1 MALAFALPSVWGE
14 ETSPPSVDPSAE
26 AGAPQDPLAAYQ
38 AFADSRARD
47 YDRAQDI
54 SARQMVLLLEVSER
68 TGANLGHELATG
80 EHESAHTWNDYV
92 RPSLKSGNLGS
103 ATGVWQFQ
111 PATFHGIIRMYGSRL
126 LTLSAADPASD
137 RDHLDLGDGP
147 FTDEQVRG
155 IIKDTVDGERA
166 ADDQGLQLLRHN
178 FAVLA
183 FARHFLSVDSG
194 AATPEE
200 DFLFHFLGAGQARR
214 VLALARGE
222 ARDTLSVKPVELPV
236 TALAEDPAHP
246 FGEGTMEVVESEIGL
261 DTLFPPAT
269 ELPGLGSIIP
279 DLPPPISSEWGFPA
293 DSPIV
298 TGNLGMFYRDGKGQS
313 DPYTWAEFM
322 DHLARRI
329 RAQSQPALVRAK
341 YGVGFG
347 LNGGDIPGRAFDPDA
362 AGEPVEFRYRGDK
375 RVLVP
380 EAMVTGPLDGEET
393 ARYRQRLAALVS
405 QGDDAPTDVLPPES
419 LAALHHLGVLSPEV
433 RDQSIANPK
442 VQAALA
448 AFREKVGKAE
458 PDDPDHLDR
467 LMPAERIALEAY
479 DLRIGH
485 YAGLQACQ
493 AAASAEAP
501 DLNRFKDLPAGPR
514 RSAAPH
520 VAAVQTALAERGL
533 LERPIKKT
541 VWRDKKRRKRTSYK
555 TLPFAGKPDK
565 ATVAALDSFQLRHGL
580 AQTGGILDAVTL
592 ELLGLP
598 AMGQE
603 IFLPPAGPE
612 CALKREA
619 EAAPR
624 CEIATR
630 DRWTDLGALRRHGP
644 QPVASLVDHILRPV
658 PEGLRVDATDE
669 APQVSDDA
677 DSAAVGEVDPSNLSP
692 PAEDGP
698 SPGAA
703 APGTSS

>member
-1 MALAFALPSVWGE
+1 MAFALPSVWGQ
-14 ETSPPSVDPSAE
+14 ETSPASVEPSVE
-26 AGAPQDPLAAYQ
+26 VGAPPDPLAAYQ

-54 SARQMVLLLEVSER
+54 SPRQMVLLLEVSER
-68 TGANLGHELATG
+68 TGADLGHELATG
-80 EHESAHTWNDYV
+80 EHESAHTWNDHV

-111 PATFHGIIRMYGSRL
+111 PATFHGIMRMYGSRL
-126 LTLSAADPASD
+126 LTLSAADPVSD

-155 IIKDTVDGERA
+155 IIQDTVDGKRA

-236 TALAEDPAHP
+236 TAMAEDPARP
-246 FGEGTMEVVESEIGL
+246 LGEGTMEVVESEIGL
-261 DTLFPPAT
+261 DTLFRPAT
-269 ELPGLGSIIP
+269 ELPGLEPIIP
-279 DLPPPISSEWGFPA
+279 DLPPPISSEWGYPA

-329 RAQSQPALVRAK
+329 RAQNQPALVRAK

-347 LNGGDIPGRAFDPDA
+347 LKGGDIPGRAFDPDA
-362 AGEPVEFRYRGDK
+362 AGEPVEFRYRDGQ

-380 EAMVTGPLDGEET
+380 EAMVMGPLDGEET
-393 ARYRQRLAALVS
+393 ARYRQRLAALVG
-405 QGDDAPTDVLPPES
+405 QGDDTPTDVLPPES

-433 RDQSIANPK
+433 RDRSTDNPK

-458 PDDPDHLDR
+458 PDDPDHVDR

-493 AAASAEAP
+493 AAASTEAP

-520 VAAVQTALAERGL
+520 IAAVQTALAERGL
-533 LERPIKKT
+533 LERPVKKT
-541 VWRDKKRRKRTSYK
+541 VWRDKKRRKRTAYK

-565 ATVAALDSFQLRHGL
+565 TTVAALDSFRLRNGL
-580 AQTGGILDAVTL
+580 AQTGGVLDAVTL

-598 AMGQE
+598 PMGPE

-612 CALKREA
+612 CPLERTA

-624 CEIATR
+624 CEIAAR
-630 DRWTDLGALRRHGP
+630 DRWTDLGALKRQGFAAVTSLRDQIFRP
-644 QPVASLVDHILRPV
+644 LPEASRAGTLDPSQ
-658 PEGLRVDATDE
+658 
-669 APQVSDDA
+669 QVSDDE
-677 DSAAVGEVDPSNLSP
+677 DCAAAEEGDPSELMP
-692 PAEDGP
+692 VQQD
-698 SPGAA
+698 AA
-703 APGTSS
+703 APAPGAGQDAS